1 MPIETI
7 EFVLPVYW
15 ASYLVNGDDSG
26 ITEEERAE
34 IDAFIDGAEIDAI
47 VKDGVLVSAKRLA
60 GYVEVSEE
68 SYFSWWNDAL
78 TGLGG
83 DVATFTFALTDRA

>member
-1 MPIETI
+1 MSIETV

-34 IDAFIDGAEIDAI
+34 IDSFIDGAEVGAI
-47 VKDGVLVSAKRLA
+47 VKDGALVSAKRVA
-60 GYVEVSEE
+60 GCVEVSEE
-68 SYFSWWNDAL
+68 SYFSWWNDAF

-83 DVATFTFALTDRA
+83 DVAAFTFAVQN